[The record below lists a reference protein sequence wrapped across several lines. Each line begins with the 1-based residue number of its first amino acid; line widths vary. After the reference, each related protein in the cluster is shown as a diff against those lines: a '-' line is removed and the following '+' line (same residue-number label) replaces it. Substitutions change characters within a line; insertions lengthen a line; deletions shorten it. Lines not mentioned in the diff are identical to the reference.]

1 MSGRTGEA
9 LTEKTW
15 PLDKKLIM
23 DWRMPTDATR
33 VILFE
38 RIGYE
43 IEMNKIE
50 EEDSKTSQLAQELV
64 NQIK

>member
-1 MSGRTGEA
+1 
-9 LTEKTW
+9 
-15 PLDKKLIM
+15 
-23 DWRMPTDATR
+23 MPTDATR